1 MYVQQICRKRAAV
14 RDDGGI
20 QWLLLAKWLNC
31 ADNERTTATTMTTLT
46 PTTNVRYHNNNNNGD
61 NDGRQFVCNTVSVC
75 FFSFSFFFHILLIR
89 IEDKLC
95 TSQRFSCLACTR
107 LSFST
112 TSATITTGAEYKKK
126 NVYTNHDDDDDNDDD
141 DNNNNTDIYS
151 CWLPTQKEELQS
163 KRRHRV
169 LVIE

>member
-126 NVYTNHDDDDDNDDD
+126 KNYIQIMTMTMIMMMMTIIIIMIFTRVG
-141 DNNNNTDIYS
+141 
-151 CWLPTQKEELQS
+151 CQP
-163 KRRHRV
+163 KRRSCNPKED
-169 LVIE
+169 IEYLL